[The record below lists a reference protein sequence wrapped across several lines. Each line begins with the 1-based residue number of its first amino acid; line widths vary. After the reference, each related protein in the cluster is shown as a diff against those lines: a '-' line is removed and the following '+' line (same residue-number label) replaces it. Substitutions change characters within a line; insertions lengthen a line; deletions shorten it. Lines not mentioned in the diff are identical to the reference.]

1 MSTIPSAC
9 HPGDGSKALNRLP
22 QLAEPLLQFDLQKEL
37 QQLRY
42 QESWQRESGR
52 SSKTL
57 AKYPDFR
64 IVLVLMKAGTQ
75 MNEHQAEGRVS
86 IHHLLGKIRIHLPDK
101 KVSLS
106 AGQLLVMDCG
116 VLHDVEAVEESAFL
130 LTIAWPRR
138 RVLVYDEQPSHL
150 R

>member
-1 MSTIPSAC
+1 
-9 HPGDGSKALNRLP
+9 
-22 QLAEPLLQFDLQKEL
+22 
-37 QQLRY
+37 
-42 QESWQRESGR
+42 
-52 SSKTL
+52 
-57 AKYPDFR
+57 
-64 IVLVLMKAGTQ
+64 VLMKAGTQ